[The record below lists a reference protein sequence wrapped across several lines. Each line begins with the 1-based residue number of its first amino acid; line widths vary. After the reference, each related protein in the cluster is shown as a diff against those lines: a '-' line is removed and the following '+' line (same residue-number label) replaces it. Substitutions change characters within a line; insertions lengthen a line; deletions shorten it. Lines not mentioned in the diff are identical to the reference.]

1 MSNNGIEE
9 YQYLLMTLD
18 PVHVGTGGYRLGGV
32 DLSIVREPGTN
43 VPKIP
48 GTSLNGVL
56 RAYAAHAYGKPT
68 CAGQGQR
75 KEAKHCGKPTCP
87 ICYTFGYAS
96 EKERGHAGVVSLFDA
111 QIVLFPVYSMRGPVW
126 VSTRERLK
134 RLERAGFKIEE
145 DSNENT
151 TPSDEKALATLSLNG
166 NRRINLGWLMMDIS
180 SKVGI
185 EPPKENG
192 KTVEMKEWDAISHKI
207 VITTERMFSV
217 VVNSNLEV
225 RTSVSINPDT
235 GAAEEGALFTYEAIP
250 RATWLW
256 MDVVVNDYRG
266 AFPPTEK
273 KAVKEDN
280 GYEDNAGEELLK
292 AWSSP
297 TDVIDAAFEL
307 TSLLGIGG
315 MGTRGF
321 GRMRKVASFETGGPR

>member
-1 MSNNGIEE
+1 MSNSGIGE
-9 YQYLLMTLD
+9 YRYLLMTLD

-32 DLSIVREPGTN
+32 DLTIAREPGTN

-75 KEAKHCGKPTCP
+75 KEAKHCGNSTCP

-126 VSTRERLK
+126 VSTRERLEK
-134 RLERAGFKIEE
+134 ARFSIDGDGSKDAL
-145 DSNENT
+145 
-151 TPSDEKALATLSLNG
+151 SDTKALASWNG
-166 NRRINLGWLMMDIS
+166 NDRINLGWLMMDIS
-180 SKVGI
+180 SKVSI

-192 KTVEMKEWDAISHKI
+192 KTVEMKEWDAISHKV